1 MGNIEL
7 EKHIGK
13 IYTREDTEKL
23 GYQNEYIRVGSS
35 EAGFWYYLPL
45 IAVLISSFS
54 LGVSVAFWL
63 FKIL

>member
-1 MGNIEL
+1 MERYVGRM
-7 EKHIGK
+7 
-13 IYTREDTEKL
+13 YTRKDIEKL
-23 GYQNEYIRVGSS
+23 GYQNEYISVESS
-35 EAGFWYYLPL
+35 GEGFWYYLPF

>member
-1 MGNIEL
+1 M
-7 EKHIGK
+7 EKYVGRM
-13 IYTREDTEKL
+13 YTKEDTEKL
-23 GYQNEYIRVGSS
+23 GYQNEFIRVEPTG
-35 EAGFWYYLPL
+35 GDFWGYLPF

>member
-1 MGNIEL
+1 M
-7 EKHIGK
+7 EKYVGRIHTK
-13 IYTREDTEKL
+13 EDTEKL
-23 GYQNEYIRVGSS
+23 GCQNEYIRVESS
-35 EAGFWYYLPL
+35 EEGFWYYLPF

>member
-1 MGNIEL
+1 MERYVRR
-7 EKHIGK
+7 

>member
-1 MGNIEL
+1 M
-7 EKHIGK
+7 EKYVGRINTK
-13 IYTREDTEKL
+13 EDTEKL

-35 EAGFWYYLPL
+35 EEGFWYYLPF